1 MFRRKGQNKSALRI
15 TLLMFE
21 FMLLLNLIMRIC
33 NGQFPELENAVL
45 AEPRVDCGVES
56 ITVCR
61 VWIRMEKPFHGRL
74 YVEDEVDQPE
84 CVHSYA
90 KDWGSDSDGPLDS
103 RGADFTIRFGQCNM
117 RRQRLVIVIILGSRE
132 FFQFLKFSPLVTSI
146 VEHEFTL
153 PHCSYQLKQRGV
165 DGPLMKYATIG
176 EPITHLWQCDPIAGW
191 LYGLLIHSCF
201 VDDGHG
207 KNRFDLIDERGCVTD
222 RSLLA
227 EISYDEKAFT
237 AYAHTH
243 VFRYADRIQ
252 LFFTCTIQLCFREDG
267 GCDGIS
273 PPQCNK
279 GKVGSPFPETPVSP
293 SFVPIDSHEESPIF
307 RRGHLHS
314 KSSLSL
320 KDSPILTINNESVIE
335 EQLLGDTFQPSLN
348 NHSRAG
354 RNAALEFLN
363 NRMETDLSAD
373 LTVVPRTSNGMAE
386 RSKDE
391 RMAGRGLTLN

>member
-1 MFRRKGQNKSALRI
+1 MFRRKCQNRAALRI
-15 TLLMFE
+15 ILLMFE
-21 FMLLLNLIMRIC
+21 CTLLLNLIMRIC

-61 VWIRMEKPFHGRL
+61 
-74 YVEDEVDQPE
+74 VDQPE

-117 RRQRLVIVIILGSRE
+117 RRQRL
-132 FFQFLKFSPLVTSI
+132 
-146 VEHEFTL
+146 
-153 PHCSYQLKQRGV
+153 LKQRGV

-279 GKVGSPFPETPVSP
+279 GKVGSSFPETPVSP

-320 KDSPILTINNESVIE
+320 KDSPILTSNNNESVID

-363 NRMETDLSAD
+363 NRMETDLSAG
-373 LTVVPRTSNGMAE
+373 TWI
-386 RSKDE
+386 
-391 RMAGRGLTLN
+391 